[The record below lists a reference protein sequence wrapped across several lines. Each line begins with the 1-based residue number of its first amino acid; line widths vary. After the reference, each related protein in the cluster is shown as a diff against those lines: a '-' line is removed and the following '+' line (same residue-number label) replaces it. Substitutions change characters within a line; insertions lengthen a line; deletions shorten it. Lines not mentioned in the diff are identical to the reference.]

1 MSTRRLKDALRAGR
15 PGVLVN
21 PDHPSSSL
29 VAALETM
36 GVDAVMIDC
45 EQGSASFVDVEEMSR
60 AARAAGMSALV
71 RVPAP
76 APWVIERYM
85 LRGIDGV
92 VIPRLDTA
100 AEAAAAVEAVR
111 YCAPRTFADTTVIVQ
126 IESRAAVAELD
137 GFLALDEVDAYFI
150 GPVDLSKSLGFGGD
164 YRTPEVMAVLDQVI
178 DRVVG
183 AGRAV
188 GTLVTG
194 DDVRHWRERGVTL
207 CYTHVNEFLR
217 MGADEWRRRA

>member
-1 MSTRRLKDALRAGR
+1 MISRRLKDELRAGR
-15 PGVLVN
+15 PGLLIN

-29 VAALETM
+29 VAELEPL

-45 EQGSASFVDVEEMSR
+45 EQGSPSYVDVEEMSR
-60 AARAAGMSALV
+60 AARAGGMSALV

-85 LRGIDGV
+85 MRGIDGV
-92 VIPRLDTA
+92 VIPRVNTA
-100 AEAAAAVEAVR
+100 AEAADAVEAVR
-111 YCAPRTFADTTVIVQ
+111 YCAPRTFADTTVILQ
-126 IESRAAVAELD
+126 IESATAVAELD
-137 GFLALDEVDAYFI
+137 GFLALEEVDAYFI

-164 YRTPEVMAVLDQVI
+164 YRTSGVVAVIDQVI

-188 GTLVTG
+188 GMLVTA
-194 DDVRHWRERGVTL
+194 DDVRHWRDRGVTL
-207 CYTHVNEFLR
+207 QYTHVNEFLR
-217 MGADEWRRRA
+217 LGAREWRRR